1 MHCRAKLQG
10 VSPFELTLSSTSS
23 ERVALERERSTM
35 AALQEVGSNLAMFY
49 FLESF
54 YGFSY
59 RSVDNFE
66 REIQMHGRVDRWQ
79 QGWQFSAP

>member
-10 VSPFELTLSSTSS
+10 VSPFELTLSSISS
-23 ERVALERERSTM
+23 EHVTLEKERSMM
-35 AALQEVGSNLAMFY
+35 AALQEVGSNLVIFY

-59 RSVDNFE
+59 RSVDNSE
-66 REIQMHGRVDRWQ
+66 KEIQMHGRVGRWQ